1 MNPTLLT
8 NKNHTIMKKIF
19 LLLPLALLVNSCVFF
34 EMDNYDGPNAS
45 ISGRI
50 IDSKTKENVPTE
62 CKFGN
67 FFGGAYFGSPTTG
80 YFSVFE
86 KGRSEVYDI
95 PIDYEKAQYWHIK
108 YDGTY
113 VNTKVF
119 SGTYRIAAT
128 ADNFYPVTKDDVKIN
143 KGENTLD
150 WEVVPYCRVVNPKIE
165 LVGDKFVA
173 TFAVEFGD
181 PTKANTVYDA
191 KLLCYPDAFVGMY
204 CNYCNMDQ
212 GASSRSLVDNKVV
225 VTPIVADGKTLN
237 TLTIDPKNSL
247 NQAEFKYASKGK
259 EHFFR
264 IAVCA
269 QGNGANASR
278 YYNYSPTVVI
288 KY

>member
-1 MNPTLLT
+1 
-8 NKNHTIMKKIF
+8 
-19 LLLPLALLVNSCVFF
+19 
-34 EMDNYDGPNAS
+34 MDNYAGPNAS

-67 FFGGAYFGSPTTG
+67 FFGGAYFGAPTTG

-86 KGRSEVYDI
+86 KGHSEVYDI
-95 PIDYEKAQYWHIK
+95 DLDYEQAQYWHIK
-108 YDGTY
+108 YDGSY
-113 VNTKVF
+113 SNTQVF

-128 ADNFYPVTKDDVKIN
+128 ANNFYPVTKDDIRIE

-150 WEVVPYCRVVNPKIE
+150 WEVVPYCRVINPKIE
-165 LVGDKFVA
+165 LVNDKFVA

-181 PTKANTVYDA
+181 PTQANTVYDA

-212 GASSRSLVDNKVV
+212 GASSRDLIDNNVV
-225 VTPIVADGKTLN
+225 VTPIVADGTTLN

-247 NQAEFKYASKGK
+247 NQAEFKYAGKGK

-269 QGNGANASR
+269 QGNGANISR
-278 YYNYSPTVVI
+278 FYNYSPTVVI